1 MRLRYIIT
9 ILLFGSLLSTAASVI
24 MLNAMNPLHSPLIPI
39 LFLSCIGFAISGI
52 ITVLLLSFR
61 ALKKNSWHIRSN
73 ITTSIRQGLIIG
85 LSIVILLILSHFN
98 ILTMPISMLVILSA
112 AGFEYFAIPS
122 EFREIN

>member
-9 ILLFGSLLSTAASVI
+9 ILLFGSLLSGAAAGI
-24 MLNAMNPLHSPLIPI
+24 MLYAMNPMHSPLIPI
-39 LFLSCIGFAISGI
+39 LFLFCIGFSVSGI
-52 ITVLLLSFR
+52 IAVILLSFR
-61 ALKKNSWHIRSN
+61 ALKKQTWHIRTN

-85 LSIVILLILSHFN
+85 ITVMILLILSHFS

-112 AGFEYFAIPS
+112 AGFEYFAIPA